1 MDNIDKTGPA
11 QFIDR
16 RRLLGV
22 IGGGAASALLGTG
35 VGAAR
40 PDHANGGKNG
50 NRGQDDNNGNNGVG
64 PCTCDEC
71 PGETFCGKV
80 EGAPEDG
87 ETYTFESDGD
97 SFSVTIESVT
107 EKEGG
112 EVTCFEF
119 STDDEVEQVCIKGG
133 PDTTTYDDDPAG
145 TELCAPTNPGG
156 QQAAISNVSFC
167 GTGGDEL
174 ECYQIDLVEGDV
186 IKEFGG
192 DDDPGETG
200 YGDARRLENFSIC
213 EDGSNQQKLDSSGT
227 RKREGCEIKWEDL
240 GFNASD
246 NTASVEVKL
255 LSSENGSCTI
265 TLAGYLLPEGE
276 TEYDPDTLNDQEYRD
291 DDTVDLND
299 GESTELK
306 IDLDG

>member
-1 MDNIDKTGPA
+1 MGDADKTGPA
-11 QFIDR
+11 EPIDR

-22 IGGGAASALLGTG
+22 IGGGAAGAVLGTG
-35 VGAAR
+35 VGAAK
-40 PDHANGGKNG
+40 PDHANGGNG
-50 NRGQDDNNGNNGVG
+50 DRERGGNGNNGVG
-64 PCTCDEC
+64 PCTCDSC
-71 PGETFCGKV
+71 PEGTFCGKI

-87 ETYTFESDGD
+87 KTYTFESDGD

-119 STDDEVEQVCIKGG
+119 ATDDEVEQVCVKGG
-133 PDTTTYDDDPAG
+133 PDTATYDDDPEG

-192 DDDPGETG
+192 DDDPGEAG
-200 YGDARRLENFSIC
+200 YGDARRFENFSVC
-213 EDGSNQQKLDSSGT
+213 EDGSNQQNLDPSGT
-227 RKREGCEIKWEDL
+227 RTREGCEIKWENL

-246 NTASVEVKL
+246 NTASVYVEL
-255 LSSENGSCTI
+255 LSSDNGPCTI
-265 TLAGYLLPEGE
+265 TLAGYLLPEGK
-276 TEYDPDTLNDQEYRD
+276 TEYDPDTLEEQEYRD
-291 DDTVDLND
+291 HDTVELDED
-299 GESTELK
+299 ESATLE

>member
-1 MDNIDKTGPA
+1 MGDTDKTGPA
-11 QFIDR
+11 QSIDR

-40 PDHANGGKNG
+40 PDHANGGTNG
-50 NRGQDDNNGNNGVG
+50 NGANGNNGVG
-64 PCTCDEC
+64 PCTCDGC
-71 PGETFCGKV
+71 PEGTFCGKI

-112 EVTCFEF
+112 EVMCFEF
-119 STDDEVEQVCIKGG
+119 STHDEVEQVCIKGG
-133 PDTTTYDDDPAG
+133 PDTATYDDDPAG

-174 ECYQIDLVEGDV
+174 ECYQIDLVEGPV

-192 DDDPGETG
+192 DDDPDEAG
-200 YGDARRLENFSIC
+200 YGDARRFENFTIC
-213 EDGSNQQKLDSSGT
+213 EDGSNQQNLDSSGT
-227 RKREGCEIKWEDL
+227 RTREDCEIKWENL
-240 GFNASD
+240 GFNDSD
-246 NTASVEVKL
+246 NTASVDVELETDNK
-255 LSSENGSCTI
+255 SCTI

-276 TEYDPDTLNDQEYRD
+276 TEYDPDTLEKQEYRD
-291 DDTVDLND
+291 HQTVELNNDTK
-299 GESTELK
+299 SATLK